1 MGAELARRVN
11 MIITIDGPAGAG
23 KSTAARMLARRLGFE
38 FLDTGAM
45 YRAVALSALRAGIE
59 LRDEQALSRFVCGV
73 SLEMHPDQVLLDGV
87 DVSVAI
93 RSQAVSEAAS
103 LVATSPS
110 VREHLVRLQRI
121 IATGRSIV
129 CEGRD
134 QGTVV
139 FPDATCKFFLIAD
152 AEERARRRQ
161 RDLAVRGA
169 AIDPAALVETIRRR
183 DRQDATRAVGPMKS
197 ADDAIV
203 IDSTCLSSEQVVER
217 MEAVVLSRRS
227 PA

>member
-1 MGAELARRVN
+1 MRRTN

-23 KSTAARMLARRLGFE
+23 KSTTARMLARRLGFE

-45 YRAVALSALRAGIE
+45 YRTVALAALRAGID
-59 LRDEQALSRFVCGV
+59 LRDEQALARLVGGI
-73 SLEMHPDQVLLDGV
+73 SLEMPGDQVLLDGA

-93 RSQAVSEAAS
+93 RSQVVSEAAS
-103 LVATSPS
+103 LVATSPA
-110 VREHLVRLQRI
+110 VRQHLVHLQRI
-121 IATGRSIV
+121 IAAGRNIV

-152 AEERARRRQ
+152 AEERARRRH
-161 RDLAVRGA
+161 RDLAVHGA
-169 AIDPAALVETIRRR
+169 AVDPAALVEALRRR
-183 DRQDATRAVGPMKS
+183 DWQDATRTVGPMKA

-203 IDSTCLSSEQVVER
+203 IDSTGLSSEQVVER
-217 MEAVVLSRRS
+217 MEAMVMSRRS

>member
-1 MGAELARRVN
+1 

-23 KSTAARMLARRLGFE
+23 KSTAARMLARRLSFE

-59 LRDEQALSRFVCGV
+59 LRDEPALARFVRGV
-73 SLEMHPDQVLLDGV
+73 SLEMPAGLVLLDGA

-93 RSQAVSEAAS
+93 RSQAVSDAAS
-103 LVATSPS
+103 LVATSPA
-110 VREHLVRLQRI
+110 VREHLVHLQRI
-121 IATGRSIV
+121 IAADRNIV

-152 AEERARRRQ
+152 AEERARRRH
-161 RDLAVRGA
+161 RDLAVRGE
-169 AIDPAALVETIRRR
+169 AIDPATLMETLRRR
-183 DRQDATRAVGPMKS
+183 DRQDATRPVGPMKA
-197 ADDAIV
+197 ADDAIE
-203 IDSTCLSSEQVVER
+203 IDSTGLSSEQVVER